1 MDVSNKDIIAI
12 RRILTY
18 FAGLTI
24 LYLIYLLQK
33 VLIPFVLALFI
44 ALLVYP
50 ILKFLDKRKVPIW
63 LSIAMIWVVI
73 IASIFFLGWVFYST
87 GLSFYEQRDV
97 LFLQLQHKL
106 NDIIAYANHQY
117 QLRIDISD
125 VMLSIRERLNS
136 SYLLAQ
142 TSNVAGTLGGVIGVF
157 SMVALYLI
165 ILMSGIL
172 SYENYF
178 RYLEKDKKQGKIL
191 IAFETVKISIT
202 TYMRVK
208 FILSVCTGIGTAIAC
223 LLFHIKFAIFW
234 GFLAYL
240 LNFIPTFGSIL
251 GVIPPVLMALIQFD
265 SMMYVVFIL
274 VLLFVVQT
282 IFGNIL
288 EPIYMGSSVSINT
301 IAIIMGLL
309 FWGYLWGVY
318 GMFLAVPLLV
328 MVKTILEQIEGAEVL
343 ARLMGTHKNS
353 KTKD

>member
-1 MDVSNKDIIAI
+1 
-12 RRILTY
+12 
-18 FAGLTI
+18 
-24 LYLIYLLQK
+24 
-33 VLIPFVLALFI
+33 
-44 ALLVYP
+44 
-50 ILKFLDKRKVPIW
+50 
-63 LSIAMIWVVI
+63 
-73 IASIFFLGWVFYST
+73 
-87 GLSFYEQRDV
+87 
-97 LFLQLQHKL
+97 
-106 NDIIAYANHQY
+106 
-117 QLRIDISD
+117 
-125 VMLSIRERLNS
+125 
-136 SYLLAQ
+136 
-142 TSNVAGTLGGVIGVF
+142 
-157 SMVALYLI
+157 MVALYLI

-191 IAFETVKISIT
+191 KAFETVKISIT

-208 FILSVCTGIGTAIAC
+208 FILSVCTGIGTAIVC

>member
-1 MDVSNKDIIAI
+1 MDFSNKDIIAI

-97 LFLQLQHKL
+97 LFMQLQHKL

-191 IAFETVKISIT
+191 KAFETVKISIT

-208 FILSVCTGIGTAIAC
+208 FILSVCTGIGTAIVC

>member
-97 LFLQLQHKL
+97 LFMQLQHKL

-191 IAFETVKISIT
+191 KAFETVKISIT

-208 FILSVCTGIGTAIAC
+208 FILSVCTGIGTAIVC

>member
-1 MDVSNKDIIAI
+1 MDVTHKDIIAI
-12 RRILTY
+12 RRLLTY
-18 FAGLTI
+18 FAGLSI
-24 LYLIYLLQK
+24 LYLLYLLQQ

-50 ILKFLDKRKVPIW
+50 VLEFLDKKKVPIW
-63 LSIAMIWVVI
+63 LSITMIWIVI

-87 GLSFYEQRDV
+87 GLSFYDQREV

-106 NDIIAYANHQY
+106 NAIIAYLNNQY
-117 QLRIDISD
+117 QLQIDISD
-125 VMLSIRERLNS
+125 VMQRVQERLNS
-136 SYLLAQ
+136 SFLIAQ
-142 TSNVAGTLGGVIGVF
+142 TTNFAGTLGGVVGVF
-157 SMVALYLI
+157 SMVSLYLI

-178 RYLEKDKKQGKIL
+178 RYLEQDKKQGKIL
-191 IAFETVKISIT
+191 QAFDTVKKSIT

-208 FILSVCTGIGTAIAC
+208 FILSICTGIGTAVVC
-223 LLFHIKFAIFW
+223 SLLHIKFAIFW

-251 GVIPPVLMALIQFD
+251 GVVPPVLMSLIQFD
-265 SMMYVVFIL
+265 SMMYVLL
-274 VLLFVVQT
+274 VLALLFAVQT
-282 IFGNIL
+282 LFGNIL

-343 ARLMGTHKNS
+343 ARLMGTHVKVKKKN
-353 KTKD
+353 